1 MSMKLL
7 NKKKAL
13 IFFMIKRT
21 YLSAVTVSVLRPTD
35 AFAAIFDALKGEMHS
50 IIIKHEIKGYLVI
63 KQALNIL

>member
-1 MSMKLL
+1 
-7 NKKKAL
+7 
-13 IFFMIKRT
+13 MIKRT

-63 KQALNIL
+63 KQALKIL